1 MTFLEEK
8 NTPVRLDTPAEKGD
22 QRGPPMGHQSQESSP
37 RQPDV
42 KLDKQESTEQSSL
55 GQPSQEQVPDKPEP
69 PEPAPSGQPSQEQLT
84 QGEDREQEIP

>member
-1 MTFLEEK
+1 
-8 NTPVRLDTPAEKGD
+8 
-22 QRGPPMGHQSQESSP
+22 MGHQSQESSL

-84 QGEDREQEIP
+84 QGEDREQETP